1 MSKRTIA
8 GAVAL
13 LAAPIIV
20 IVATLAQPT
29 LSDDAASQ
37 VAALTDHRGAMITGM
52 ALSSIAVVLL
62 IAGIIW
68 FALALAPRAPRLA
81 MAGGVLGVFGL
92 LVVLFE
98 NGVAAAFPAIVG
110 GLDRI
115 QATSVLDRIHSG
127 AAITALGPLSIIGDI
142 GLALLG
148 LAAVKAGAPRW
159 AGAAIAVGALAA
171 GSRLRDRHQSPGDHR
186 VRGSFPWPAASRAH
200 ACRVPRAPA
209 GCRGRQGRSR
219 LLSATGVPG
228 CFALSSGDGRQGIGY
243 RTPRTTDPR
252 SPRPTGD
259 RLMYLGP
266 RGRQQVLGRDHPH
279 TKVLRRD
286 PLRGSGN
293 LSSAGLSVCTGD
305 LC

>member
-1 MSKRTIA
+1 MPNRTIA

-20 IVATLAQPT
+20 IAGTLAQPT

-37 VAALTDHRGAMITGM
+37 VAALTDHRGAMITSM

-92 LVVLFE
+92 LAVLFE
-98 NGVAAAFPAIVG
+98 NGVAAAFPAIAG

-115 QATSVLDRIHSG
+115 QAAFVLDRIHSARHHG
-127 AAITALGPLSIIGDI
+127 AR
-142 GLALLG
+142 
-148 LAAVKAGAPRW
+148 AAVDHRRYRPRPARARRRQGGGAPLGRRSDRRRR
-159 AGAAIAVGALAA
+159 ARR

-200 ACRVPRAPA
+200 DCRVPRAPA

-228 CFALSSGDGRQGIGY
+228 CFALSSGDGRKGIGY
-243 RTPRTTDPR
+243 RTPQTTDPR

-266 RGRQQVLGRDHPH
+266 RRTAAGPGRGPPPYQCFAREPRCGAPA
-279 TKVLRRD
+279 T
-286 PLRGSGN
+286 
-293 LSSAGLSVCTGD
+293 SVVPG
-305 LC
+305 